1 MLYYSSSLLLDG
13 ENFDPI
19 QKKAL
24 GTTKS
29 EAHWFLLEKKMSFIG
44 YDFYSLQ
51 KAKIKLD
58 MYEKEVQETSLLK
71 FYEKFL
77 LVDGS
82 HLSTLRIDSA
92 KLEDSGKY
100 ICVVFRKGEK
110 FFHKKNSDQN
120 MLQTLL

>member
-1 MLYYSSSLLLDG
+1 M
-13 ENFDPI
+13 F
-19 QKKAL
+19 
-24 GTTKS
+24 
-29 EAHWFLLEKKMSFIG
+29 
-44 YDFYSLQ
+44 
-51 KAKIKLD
+51 
-58 MYEKEVQETSLLK
+58 EKEVQETSLLK

-110 FFHKKNSDQN
+110 I
-120 MLQTLL
+120 LQ